1 MVAIDRLRKNYVQSH
16 TDNLSGA
23 DHLSSKKNLARKTAP
38 KDLEF
43 GRRFFLAWKDL
54 EKREEK
60 DIPFAE
66 IGARVAAVLR
76 RDDDYSHA
84 TVHGWRSGTRPDSP
98 VIRAL
103 AVVLGCD
110 EDWLLRTGSGPDGSA
125 GRGSRGA

>member
-66 IGARVAAVLR
+66 IGARVPAAFVEL
-76 RDDDYSHA
+76 DVDA
-84 TVHGWRSGTRPDSP
+84 
-98 VIRAL
+98 
-103 AVVLGCD
+103 
-110 EDWLLRTGSGPDGSA
+110 GPDRDQQDHEDESLDCHGVSSLPPPFA
-125 GRGSRGA
+125 GTCEKQQQHREPLFL